1 MRQRF
6 QRGHQDSGVLLAV
19 RRAGAT
25 RHRRLGQL
33 HGTNDVGWSRIG
45 LLFPIRLVF
54 DESASR
60 TAYWLSLLWFTG
72 LAVLL
77 LRDRKPLKTY
87 VASEAILLPGSALVL
102 FLGRSSMTDVVAKT
116 VFYVFESALPLTWA
130 VRLLWLEYR
139 VRRSR
144 PRPIPVSRHVFVAR
158 ERLPAYVRHRVLF
171 RFKRFGGLLGRV
183 DFSRFDDGKF
193 GHIKG
198 PANDLTIQVLFALHP
213 RLGLWIFSGVV
224 NDVLQLGGQLSSL
237 GLFGTSF
244 LLGLAFAIFPIRGY
258 QPLKTYLTFETL
270 CGLPNGL
277 LLLCGV
283 LWSIGNGQLAISSWA
298 WLAAVLV
305 LLFISVVPCVWAIRL
320 LRFGRRQARA
330 GVGTS

>member
-1 MRQRF
+1 MF
-6 QRGHQDSGVLLAV
+6 
-19 RRAGAT
+19 
-25 RHRRLGQL
+25 
-33 HGTNDVGWSRIG
+33 
-45 LLFPIRLVF
+45 F
-54 DESASR
+54 
-60 TAYWLSLLWFTG
+60 LS
-72 LAVLL
+72 
-77 LRDRKPLKTY
+77 
-87 VASEAILLPGSALVL
+87 
-102 FLGRSSMTDVVAKT
+102 RSSMTDLVAQS
-116 VFYVFESALPLTWA
+116 VFYVFKSALPLTWA
-130 VRLLWLEYR
+130 VRLLWLEHR
-139 VRRSR
+139 ARRSR
-144 PRPIPVSRHVFVAR
+144 PRPIPVSRTKALGMYLSLVSVYQLMYATVF
-158 ERLPAYVRHRVLF
+158 F
-171 RFKRFGGLLGRV
+171 FGSNCSAELLGRV

-224 NDVLQLGGQLSSL
+224 NDVLQLGGQLSSS

-244 LLGLAFAIFPIRGY
+244 LLGLAFAIFLIRGY

-270 CGLPNGL
+270 CGVPNGL

-283 LWSIGNGQLAISSWA
+283 LWSIGNEQLAISSWA
-298 WLAAVLV
+298 WFAAVLV